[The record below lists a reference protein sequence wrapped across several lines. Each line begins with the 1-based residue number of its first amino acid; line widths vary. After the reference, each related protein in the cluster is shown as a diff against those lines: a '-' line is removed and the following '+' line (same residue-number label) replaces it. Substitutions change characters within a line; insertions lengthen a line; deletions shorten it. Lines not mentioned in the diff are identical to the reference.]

1 MRSWCHETVA
11 RDWQKFRSSEN
22 YNKLAYNTEFPWMA
36 DGANGEISMNY
47 GTLNKDSVWEVLR
60 LYTFQS
66 FENDI
71 YRRDAVLETNENV
84 KYQLADIC
92 LPNGILRVDK
102 VSVPEPTQVSLGH
115 YSLPLLKDAFKES
128 KRTVNDKE
136 AQILSNGEYELAM
149 IPLAGWENVRTIYTQ
164 DLHPVSKDAAVIMAT
179 DQVEDSE
186 IYVTLQLWKKQGS
199 LTKEELNPIESIQ
212 ISEDQKQ
219 VTIVLADK
227 QTKVVTFN

>member
-1 MRSWCHETVA
+1 M
-11 RDWQKFRSSEN
+11 
-22 YNKLAYNTEFPWMA
+22 
-36 DGANGEISMNY
+36 
-47 GTLNKDSVWEVLR
+47 
-60 LYTFQS
+60 
-66 FENDI
+66 
-71 YRRDAVLETNENV
+71 
-84 KYQLADIC
+84 
-92 LPNGILRVDK
+92 
-102 VSVPEPTQVSLGH
+102 
-115 YSLPLLKDAFKES
+115 PLLKDAFKES

-149 IPLAGWENVRTIYTQ
+149 IPLAGWENVRTVYTQ

-212 ISEDQKQ
+212 ISEDKKL